1 MAILKFE
8 VPPLHPY
15 NICCNFFVGIL
26 LSALAGSSFPLQ
38 VHSNSLALNESPN
51 SEHNRP
57 ICRASDFGATG
68 TGKGY
73 DTNAI
78 QSSIDACASMGGGVV
93 YISPGTYLTATLF
106 LRTNITLWIAKGA
119 TILGSQHQRDFPK
132 ESSRWYTILAEGAE
146 NVVITG
152 GGVVNGQGLKFVTEF
167 KEAKNIML
175 SWNVTGDC
183 VGDEC
188 RPRLVGFINCKNVG
202 VWDVSFQH
210 PAYWW

>member
-8 VPPLHPY
+8 LPHLHPY
-15 NICCNFFVGIL
+15 NICRNFFIGIL
-26 LSALAGSSFPLQ
+26 LLALAGSISPLQ
-38 VHSNSLALNESPN
+38 IHSNSLAVKENLN
-51 SEHNRP
+51 SEDSRP
-57 ICRASDFGATG
+57 ICRASAFGATG

-78 QSSIDACASMGGGVV
+78 QSSIDACATMGGGVV

-119 TILGSQHQRDFPK
+119 TILGSQHQRDFPNR
-132 ESSRWYTILAEGAE
+132 SSRWYTILAEDAE

-152 GGVVNGQGLKFVTEF
+152 GGAVNGQGLKFVTEF
-167 KEAKNIML
+167 KEEKNIMV
-175 SWNVTGDC
+175 SWNITGDC

-188 RPRLVGFINCKNVG
+188 RPRLVGFINCKNVT
-202 VWDVSFQH
+202 VWNVSFQQ